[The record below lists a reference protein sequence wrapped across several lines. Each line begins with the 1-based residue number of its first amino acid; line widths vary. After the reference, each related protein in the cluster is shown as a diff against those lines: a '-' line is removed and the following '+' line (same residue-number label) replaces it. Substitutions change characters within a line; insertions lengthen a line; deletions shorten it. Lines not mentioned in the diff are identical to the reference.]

1 MTRIGPLDVV
11 DVFVYTVVLGLF
23 VQFFPE
29 VISETFLITLLTAV
43 LLKLVLELV
52 TWVKKSLLAR
62 RRTRRGVR
70 RGLNLAM
77 LILVLPGS
85 KLLVLELTALVLRGE
100 VQLGGFFLVTA
111 LILVLMLARGGTRR
125 LFRSSPAATSTAP
138 AGPAPASRAE

>member
-1 MTRIGPLDVV
+1 MV

-29 VISETFLITLLTAV
+29 VISESFAMTLLTAV

-52 TWVKKSLLAR
+52 TWAKKSLVAR
-62 RRTRRGVR
+62 LRARRGVR
-70 RGLNLAM
+70 RALNGLV

-85 KLLVLELTALVLRGE
+85 KFVVLELTALVFRGE

-111 LILVLMLARGGTRR
+111 LIIVLMLARGGTRR
-125 LFRSSPAATSTAP
+125 LFDTP
-138 AGPAPASRAE
+138 PAPGSPE